1 MSALAGWALLLT
13 LGGMVWWYGTP
24 HSPENIEGA
33 RGWLSVLRVRF
44 ASGSFASW
52 FASLLAP
59 RDEPWDDE
67 YEPSPVYYA
76 DEMPAARVSYDGGE
90 TFVPVARRAPN
101 LRGPIPAPIE
111 DAGVVQLADG
121 VFASGRGAATPV
133 KSSRVTVASEYRQ
146 IGRPTLKNPPVK
158 VDEHKNTRQRMAAW
172 IEEAHDAGGMTSA
185 QIKQEAAQR
194 FGTSLRL
201 AQLAAQDAGLGRGKK
216 R

>member
-1 MSALAGWALLLT
+1 MNALAGWMLLLA
-13 LGGMVWWYGTP
+13 LGGAVWWYGTP
-24 HSPENIEGA
+24 HSPENVEGA

-59 RDEPWDDE
+59 RDDECEPLTWTQ
-67 YEPSPVYYA
+67 
-76 DEMPAARVSYDGGE
+76 DG
-90 TFVPVARRAPN
+90 TPPW
-101 LRGPIPAPIE
+101 RGWCDSE
-111 DAGVVQLADG
+111 VV
-121 VFASGRGAATPV
+121 
-133 KSSRVTVASEYRQ
+133 VASEYRQ

-185 QIKQEAAQR
+185 QIKREAARR

-201 AQLAAQDAGLGRGKK
+201 AQLAAQDAGLGRRKK

>member
-1 MSALAGWALLLT
+1 MNALAGWALLLA

-67 YEPSPVYYA
+67 DEYEPSPVYYD

-90 TFVPVARRAPN
+90 TTVPVARRAPN
-101 LRGPIPAPIE
+101 RNGPTPPPQRIQHDAPPWRGWCDSE
-111 DAGVVQLADG
+111 VV
-121 VFASGRGAATPV
+121 
-133 KSSRVTVASEYRQ
+133 VASEYRQ
-146 IGRPTLKNPPVK
+146 IGRPTLRNPPVK

-185 QIKQEAAQR
+185 QIKREAAR
-194 FGTSLRL
+194 CFGTSLRL
-201 AQLAAQDAGLGRGKK
+201 AQLAAQDAGLGRRKK